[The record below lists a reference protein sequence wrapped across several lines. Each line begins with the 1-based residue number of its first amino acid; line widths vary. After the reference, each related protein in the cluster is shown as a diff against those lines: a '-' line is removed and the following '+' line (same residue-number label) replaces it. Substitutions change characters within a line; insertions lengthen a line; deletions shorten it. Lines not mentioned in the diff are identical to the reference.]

1 MKKKYS
7 FDKYF
12 YKKYHFYFYTIVL
25 ILYFLYFSYDD
36 VIGDILFL
44 GAYIILLLTTII
56 KKIPKD

>member
-12 YKKYHFYFYTIVL
+12 SH
-25 ILYFLYFSYDD
+25 DD

-56 KKIPKD
+56 KKFPKD

>member
-25 ILYFLYFSYDD
+25 ILYFLYLSHDD

>member
-12 YKKYHFYFYTIVL
+12 YFYFYTIVL
-25 ILYFLYFSYDD
+25 ILYFLYFSHDD
-36 VIGDILFL
+36 VIGDILFW